1 MSVDFQQLR
10 ELLLAI
16 AETDINELTLK
27 SDDFELTVK
36 KGSVISSSE
45 LASLVPNNQII
56 QPTNIASVPST
67 QIAIPT
73 SVPETTPPPNPEQ
86 KNWVEITS
94 PMVGTFYRAPAPE
107 EPPFA
112 EVGDR
117 IGKGDTVCIIE
128 AMKLMN
134 DIDTEVAGEIMEILV
149 ENGEPVEFGQVLMR
163 VKSN

>member
-36 KGSVISSSE
+36 KGSVISGSE
-45 LASLVPNNQII
+45 LVSLVPNNQIT
-56 QPTNIASVPST
+56 QSANMASVPT
-67 QIAIPT
+67 QIAIPNNVT
-73 SVPETTPPPNPEQ
+73 ETTPPPNPEQ
-86 KNWVEITS
+86 KNWAEITS

-112 EVGDR
+112 EIGDR
-117 IGKGDTVCIIE
+117 VSKGDTVCIIE

-163 VKSN
+163 VK